1 MIIEEATKYVKPE
14 SWLVKILQALQHCN
28 LNIKLETSELQNF
41 GKKIKKPE
49 RKGFLNVQL

>member
-14 SWLVKILQALQHCN
+14 SWSVKILQHCN

-41 GKKIKKPE
+41 GKKKKQPE

>member
-14 SWLVKILQALQHCN
+14 SWSVKILQHCN

-41 GKKIKKPE
+41 GKKKKNQKE
-49 RKGFLNVQL
+49 KDF